1 MENAVIEPDAQN
13 QITLII
19 TNNSLKP
26 VLLEQHE
33 VLGNMELVVLSSIP
47 SETDMTHTQ
56 MVASLSIIKTSMC
69 EDQAREEELLDK
81 LDWNEPTQ
89 SENEAQQLKSTS
101 IGVC

>member
-1 MENAVIEPDAQN
+1 
-13 QITLII
+13 
-19 TNNSLKP
+19 
-26 VLLEQHE
+26 
-33 VLGNMELVVLSSIP
+33 
-47 SETDMTHTQ
+47 

-89 SENEAQQLKSTS
+89 SENEAQQLQSTS